1 MILQNQNMQ
10 SPDKQEYQN
19 QFAPEQQVNNQLE
32 LSSVSEFNSAM
43 GDNSQIQEARGMR
56 LRRKKGKIDT

>member
-1 MILQNQNMQ
+1 M
-10 SPDKQEYQN
+10 
-19 QFAPEQQVNNQLE
+19 NNQLE